1 MLMPRGNAPSR
12 IASKYSNFHGQGTL
26 LSGELPAEEKISFPT
41 VAKAIESAKLDDR
54 FAGLKP
60 IIRQVGRVHFDR
72 PKEEIRMLREI
83 MDEMKVYPCIEDTE
97 VAIPDPFTSFEAAF
111 CDYPSIMR
119 EIKKN
124 GFTLPS
130 PIQAQMWPLLMNG
143 QDTIGISQT
152 GSGKTLA
159 FLLPAFLHIDA
170 QYAQYRPGEKK
181 PCPSVLV
188 LSPTRELAQQIE
200 SEVQKYSYNNYRSVC
215 LYGGAAREDQM
226 AVCRAGVEIVIA
238 TPGRLADLASAG
250 VIDLNRVTY
259 VVLDE
264 ADRMLD
270 MGFEPSIRRI
280 LFEIRP
286 DRIVALTSATW
297 PEAVRTL
304 ARSYTKEAVMCVIG
318 SLDLTACAK
327 VRQTIEEVRPENRF
341 NRTMEIVDCLSN
353 MFQDNFKVIVFV
365 KSKVLADH
373 LSSDLV
379 LKGID
384 AQGLHGGRSQSDRE
398 NSLAQL
404 RDGTIRILIATDLA
418 SRGIDVPDITH
429 VINYDFP
436 GDIEEYVHRV
446 GRTGRAGR
454 TGEAISFVSWSDRMH
469 FTPLISILEK
479 SGQEVPYWLRE
490 YANRYEYRKANGQ
503 EQPRKF
509 FRRNNKDNF
518 QTNY

>member
-60 IIRQVGRVHFDR
+60 IVRQVGRVHFDR

-83 MDEMKVYPCIEDTE
+83 MDEM
-97 VAIPDPFTSFEAAF
+97 
-111 CDYPSIMR
+111 
-119 EIKKN
+119 KKN

-170 QYAQYRPGEKK
+170 QYAPGEKK

-215 LYGGAAREDQM
+215 LYGGAAREDQI

-238 TPGRLADLASAG
+238 TPGRLADLANVG

-353 MFQDNFKVIVFV
+353 MFQDNFKVIIFV

-479 SGQEVPYWLRE
+479 SEQEVPYWLRE